1 MDPINVNHA
10 QVLYSTAGIKAI
22 SDSSSSSSSPE
33 VVLTE
38 IKLSANETKV
48 TLESAAE
55 ADSKPRFASMEE
67 YNQHKATVY
76 AQWVTLEELETGTR
90 RPYATEEDARL
101 ATLTMKELMEE
112 STKLPRIDSNGHLQS
127 SIFGTEQSDRIRV
140 ATANKIFEGR
150 HEYNKAA
157 ESVESSVKN
166 FKLNIEK
173 KLNIAADSYD
183 IVFSNGKITAV
194 GKGTAAADE
203 NSLKKIQDVLDNP
216 TEMKVAMVLSAD
228 IEKFNK
234 AAVVLVENNLTQYI
248 YGASK
253 DPYLEKNL
261 SKDWLMEG
269 MNYANA
275 TKSSHLNNQYTALF
289 AEAHEKYDSSL
300 KNGTHFENFDTDPG
314 ILELTNLRK
323 GIDTNA

>member
-1 MDPINVNHA
+1 MDPINISHS
-10 QVLYSTAGIKAI
+10 QVLHSTAGIKAT
-22 SDSSSSSSSPE
+22 SDSFTSPGSAQ
-33 VVLTE
+33 VTLTE

-48 TLESAAE
+48 TLESAVEAE
-55 ADSKPRFASMEE
+55 SKPRFASMEE

-76 AQWVTLEELETGTR
+76 AQWVTLEELKTGAR
-90 RPYATEEDARL
+90 RPYVTEEDARL

-112 STKLPRIDSNGHLQS
+112 SSKLPRIDSNGHLQTS
-127 SIFGTEQSDRIRV
+127 MFGTEQSDRIGV
-140 ATANKIFEGR
+140 AIANKVFEGQ

-157 ESVESSVKN
+157 ESVENSLKN
-166 FKLNIEK
+166 FKLTIEK

-194 GKGTAAADE
+194 GKGAAAADE
-203 NSLKKIQDVLDNP
+203 KSLKKIQDVLDNP

-275 TKSSHLNNQYTALF
+275 TKGSHINNQYNTIF
-289 AEAHEKYDSSL
+289 SEAREKYHEAI
-300 KNGTHFENFDTDPG
+300 KNGTHLSNYDIDPG
-314 ILELTNLRK
+314 IIELTNLRK
-323 GIDTNA
+323 SIDTNA